1 MADGITGVTP
11 RQVSNTVNE
20 AATFAKGLG
29 LSEKATQAVKDVA
42 AILSSRSVNVTA
54 STGRTD
60 GVGTADGATGTPAL
74 DSPADPKQVEA
85 NLEKLLAYLQLD
97 NEERQAEMAKERIET
112 QKDSMATEHKNR
124 REKIEESLKKMDEAA
139 KSRLANR
146 ILGWLGAIVAV
157 AAAVAATVFAV
168 LSGGAGAVAAGFAI
182 AGAVVAVTS
191 LVLNETGAMD
201 KITESLAN
209 ALEKSG
215 MSKQAAQI
223 AAALIINLSIMAISL
238 GCSVGGMV
246 AGIAQSTKALVDT
259 VATVAKTVQTITA
272 IAGTAVGAGG
282 LAAGAASTALG
293 YKAEMSKADLSE
305 LEKIMA
311 ELQRR
316 LEESEEELTAILEA
330 IQNGLGQIAA
340 ILASATDTQTEIASQ
355 IGQMA

>member
-112 QKDSMATEHKNR
+112 QKDSLAAEHKER
-124 REKIEESLKKMDEAA
+124 KAKIDETLKKMDQAA

-146 ILGWLGAIVAV
+146 IFGWLGAIVAV

-201 KITESLAN
+201 KLTEMLAS
-209 ALEKSG
+209 ALEKS
-215 MSKQAAQI
+215 MSSKNAKI

-246 AGIAQSTKALVDT
+246 AGIAQAGKALVDT
-259 VATVAKTVQTITA
+259 VATVAKTVSSITA
-272 IAGTAVGAGG
+272 IAGTAVGAGS
-282 LAAGAASTALG
+282 LTAGAVSTGLG
-293 YKAEMSKADLSE
+293 YKAEMSQADLSE

-316 LEESEEELTAILEA
+316 LEESEEELNAILEA